1 MSDSINFQVL
11 AEHLVFLATL
21 LEELKSKEIK
31 EKLINVDDVFW
42 QKAFCSLDISPT
54 RSSKDKL
61 AELTEEERFSLVM
74 SYRQEAEK
82 LFKERQGVCSSF
94 IRGVNLVRLAKG
106 YSKQK
111 QFDKAEKCLKEA
123 ISSHHCFEAANAL
136 MELPSFDISRDNIR
150 LAISSLAQIEN
161 DPEARLKAIEL
172 ATRYGSDRLVKAE
185 LAKIFFSDDPAAKNE
200 ASCQILTETGVT
212 DYPELAAFMARKF
225 TSSGNDFKAF
235 YWWGV
240 ALRCYP
246 PPDPKDA
253 PFHLPYQEPNKRC
266 SYIPESNILNTGLM
280 QALLSAAN

>member
-246 PPDPKDA
+246 PPDPAEVLSFTK
-253 PFHLPYQEPNKRC
+253 
-266 SYIPESNILNTGLM
+266 YIVLY
-280 QALLSAAN
+280 

>member
-136 MELPSFDISRDNIR
+136 MEFTAVQNNLLFDFGLNIY
-150 LAISSLAQIEN
+150 S
-161 DPEARLKAIEL
+161 
-172 ATRYGSDRLVKAE
+172 
-185 LAKIFFSDDPAAKNE
+185 
-200 ASCQILTETGVT
+200 
-212 DYPELAAFMARKF
+212 
-225 TSSGNDFKAF
+225 
-235 YWWGV
+235 
-240 ALRCYP
+240 
-246 PPDPKDA
+246 
-253 PFHLPYQEPNKRC
+253 
-266 SYIPESNILNTGLM
+266 
-280 QALLSAAN
+280 